1 MAGDGLIDL
10 QQSVSFSILPA
21 WKARYAPVVRTN
33 REHWFAFCLTHRRQ
47 PRLHAGE
54 HTDYRWLP
62 HEQAER
68 LATSWSN
75 RDAIRYL
82 FRQGWGP
89 CRVHDV

>member
-1 MAGDGLIDL
+1 LHHSIT
-10 QQSVSFSILPA
+10 FPILPA
-21 WKARYAPVVRTN
+21 WKARYAASARFN
-33 REHWFAFCLTHRRQ
+33 REHWFALSLTHRRQ
-47 PRLHAGE
+47 PYLHAAE

-82 FRQGWGP
+82 FLQGWDRCSVRKAGA
-89 CRVHDV
+89 CLSR